1 MANMKKSELTD
12 KEMDERVIAQADDES
27 AWEESIFVKREE
39 PAHFSLSPEIATRAA
54 FLARLHKATNVE
66 KWLQK
71 IIEERVDFE
80 EAAFVGVKQAMAVEN
95 GD

>member
-1 MANMKKSELTD
+1 MADMKKKQLT
-12 KEMDERVIAQADDES
+12 EEEIDEIVISQANDAS
-27 AWEESIFVKREE
+27 AWEEPISVKREE
-39 PAHFSLSPEIATRAA
+39 PTHFSLSPEIATRAA
-54 FLARLHKATNVE
+54 FLARLHKVSNVE

-80 EAAFVGVKQAMAVEN
+80 EAAFVGVKQALAVEN